1 MSDIDVEMKTW
12 TRADFIW
19 FLENTLIPDLKESG
33 LHSTAEDFE
42 TAVYFM
48 TGEDAYFPDTDAR
61 YIEYPHVRVFPRRT
75 DI

>member
-1 MSDIDVEMKTW
+1 MSETKTW

-33 LHSTAEDFE
+33 RHSTAEDFE

-48 TGEDAYFPDTDAR
+48 TGQFDDGVLC
-61 YIEYPHVRVFPRRT
+61 YPVERTFTRRL
-75 DI
+75 D

>member
-33 LHSTAEDFE
+33 RHSTAEDFE

-48 TGEDAYFPDTDAR
+48 TGQFDDGVLC
-61 YIEYPHVRVFPRRT
+61 YPHVRVFARNQEC
-75 DI
+75 